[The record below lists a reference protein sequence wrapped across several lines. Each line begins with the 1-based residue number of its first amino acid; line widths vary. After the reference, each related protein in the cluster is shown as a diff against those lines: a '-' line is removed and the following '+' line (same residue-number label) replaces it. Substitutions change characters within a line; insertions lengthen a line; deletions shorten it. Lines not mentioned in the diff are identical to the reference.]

1 MKIPLLKRHLDNNTN
16 FNIGDFVKIYE
27 YYNIFDWY
35 SNETYEIINIK
46 NNIIILDRYLP
57 KDRFNV
63 KTNKIY
69 YNKIYIFQKKLVLT
83 HHFLT
88 SIFCLFVILNAD
100 NVTVSQHNH

>member
-57 KDRFNV
+57 KDRNNV

-69 YNKIYIFQKKLVLT
+69 YNKIYIDIPYTRKMKINKIKERLRG
-83 HHFLT
+83 
-88 SIFCLFVILNAD
+88 
-100 NVTVSQHNH
+100 